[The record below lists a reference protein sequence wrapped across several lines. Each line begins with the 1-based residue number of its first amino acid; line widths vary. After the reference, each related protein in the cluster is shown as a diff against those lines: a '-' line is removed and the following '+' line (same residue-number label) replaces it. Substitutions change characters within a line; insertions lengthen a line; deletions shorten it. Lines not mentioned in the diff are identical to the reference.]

1 MTIMRRVAITSLLL
15 CLPAHAGMTVI
26 TLTDAAKARLDVLSF
41 FIVAYLLLGIAVKA
55 LWNSL
60 AKSFE
65 KMPRLTY
72 RRALALLLL
81 SGLFLYVILT
91 MISGARE
98 LLTPGAWEKQGI
110 GYRLREGEGANE
122 TKDQRRKRIDN
133 LRDLIWSHAEKNQG
147 HPPLGPFTGEVP
159 LSAWRLSDGNFY
171 AYLKPEAIGVGHE
184 ILVYEPASAG
194 PRRFILFTDGS
205 IEDWSEGKLNS
216 ELKGR
221 WKK

>member
-1 MTIMRRVAITSLLL
+1 MRRIAILFSLLVV
-15 CLPAHAGMTVI
+15 PAHAGMTVI
-26 TLTDAAKARLDVLSF
+26 TLTEAAKARLDVLSF
-41 FIVAYLLLGIAVKA
+41 FIFAYLLLGLAVKA

-110 GYRLREGEGANE
+110 GYRLREGDGKSE
-122 TKDQRRKRIDN
+122 TKEERHRRISR
-133 LRDLIWSHAEKNQG
+133 LRDLIWAHAESHQG
-147 HPPLGPFTGEVP
+147 QPPMGPFTGEVP
-159 LSAWRLSDGNFY
+159 LEAWRIADGTFY
-171 AYLKPEAIGVGHE
+171 AYLKPDTIGTGHE
-184 ILVYEPASAG
+184 ILVYEPASSG
-194 PRRFILFTDGS
+194 SRRFILFTDGS
-205 IEDWSEGKLNS
+205 IEDWTEGRLNS
-216 ELKGR
+216 ELRER